1 MIDENGNPVAASSIA
16 ELTANPRDL
25 HSTPGYEG
33 GAYPACSH
41 SRPFSLDCRLSADL
55 RRLENLISTERG
67 STNDATMWLAPFSG
81 SPHKRNGSNVVEI
94 TFTEETSVS
103 AIRVWNYNKDW
114 ESSFRGAR
122 LARIEVDG
130 VPIQSST
137 VLRKVSSFRT
147 LRARTR

>member
-1 MIDENGNPVAASSIA
+1 
-16 ELTANPRDL
+16 
-25 HSTPGYEG
+25 
-33 GAYPACSH
+33 
-41 SRPFSLDCRLSADL
+41 
-55 RRLENLISTERG
+55 
-67 STNDATMWLAPFSG
+67 MWLAPFSG

-94 TFTEETSVS
+94 TFAEETSVS

-137 VLRKVSSFRT
+137 VLRKVSPFRT
-147 LRARTR
+147 LTVRARTR